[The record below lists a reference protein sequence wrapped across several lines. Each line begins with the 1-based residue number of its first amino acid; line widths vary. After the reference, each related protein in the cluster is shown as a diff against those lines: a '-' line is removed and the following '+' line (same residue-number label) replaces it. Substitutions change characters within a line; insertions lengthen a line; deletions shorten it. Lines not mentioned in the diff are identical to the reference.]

1 MMIKMM
7 KIAKTNGG
15 GALRA
20 VGRQNVRLAA
30 TAQND
35 LMTPVTRMS

>member
-1 MMIKMM
+1 MM

-20 VGRQNVRLAA
+20 VVGRQNVRLAA